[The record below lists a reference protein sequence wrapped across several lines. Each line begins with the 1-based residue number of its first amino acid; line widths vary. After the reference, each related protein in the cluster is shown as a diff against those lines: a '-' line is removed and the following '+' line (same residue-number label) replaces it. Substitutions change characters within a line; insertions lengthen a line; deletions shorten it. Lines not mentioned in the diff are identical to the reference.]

1 MTIAQEAEVPF
12 SSTMA
17 ITISATF
24 GDETAKE
31 IGSLQRLIVICSDIE
46 IASFAMVISA
56 WRSSLCRLESSEL
69 RTRNMMMKVGP
80 EQSRINTRCCPW
92 WYEKELI

>member
-17 ITISATF
+17 ITISVTF

-46 IASFAMVISA
+46 IASFAIVISA
-56 WRSSLCRLESSEL
+56 
-69 RTRNMMMKVGP
+69 
-80 EQSRINTRCCPW
+80 
-92 WYEKELI
+92 